1 MSNKKNEWS
10 PNETQRA
17 TLLALQKESGANQA
31 EFCAEFGSSCIG
43 TPSKLSQILDAL
55 EAGKTSYFNK
65 IEDPEALMRELA
77 EFMDELPEL
86 QQRRMMSEDVKILPL
101 SHFAAT
107 AIAARE
113 CRDKKSPERAIQY
126 IAPTGGSKS
135 FLFQHL
141 AKKLKNDFSM
151 GFVNCRDSWK
161 PATRDLRQR
170 AKLTV
175 LKDICAGLKIRLGE
189 PLNQFRYDMST
200 DIEDALVDQL
210 RRKSTLVFI
219 EEGRFL
225 STYPLNLFID
235 LLNRTKMVLVLTCTP
250 LANVAWHRYYPD
262 EANQID
268 RRTHAVVR
276 VSVISPAD
284 AGLFFG
290 EDQFADRASAL
301 KLIAD
306 SASNFGHYSLVARL
320 QKFLQRDTAATQD
333 RVESAITKVS
343 RELNRNLKFATRN

>member
-141 AKKLKNDFSM
+141 AKKAQERFFH
-151 GFVNCRDSWK
+151 G
-161 PATRDLRQR
+161 LRQLPGFLEAGHAGSAPARQADGAEGYLRGIENPPGR
-170 AKLTV
+170 AAQPV
-175 LKDICAGLKIRLGE
+175 
-189 PLNQFRYDMST
+189 PLRH
-200 DIEDALVDQL
+200 V
-210 RRKSTLVFI
+210 
-219 EEGRFL
+219 
-225 STYPLNLFID
+225 
-235 LLNRTKMVLVLTCTP
+235 
-250 LANVAWHRYYPD
+250 H
-262 EANQID
+262 
-268 RRTHAVVR
+268 
-276 VSVISPAD
+276 
-284 AGLFFG
+284 
-290 EDQFADRASAL
+290 
-301 KLIAD
+301 
-306 SASNFGHYSLVARL
+306 GH
-320 QKFLQRDTAATQD
+320 
-333 RVESAITKVS
+333 
-343 RELNRNLKFATRN
+343 